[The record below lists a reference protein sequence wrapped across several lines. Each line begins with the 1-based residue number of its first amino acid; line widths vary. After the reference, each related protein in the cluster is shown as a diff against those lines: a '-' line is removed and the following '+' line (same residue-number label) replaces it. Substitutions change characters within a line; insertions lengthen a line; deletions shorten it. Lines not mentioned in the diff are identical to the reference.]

1 MMISATPVPFMLPLI
16 LGDHTSDDIEFF
28 NLLPQENYIG
38 LEDFVPLRVEGKEM
52 FLEQNELNNRSVYIS
67 DGVEVEYA
75 NDKLIALYD
84 DGLSDLE
91 CQKGVLILDC
101 SCPRVYV
108 RGNLTEKAESV
119 QKLYQLKGI
128 NVSVL
133 TISGR
138 GISVKFPGETWEHE
152 SWRNSELTDTL
163 EYIDDTFG
171 LCMPVIIFGYTKM
184 CRGTSFRSSRR
195 VPT

>member
-1 MMISATPVPFMLPLI
+1 MISATPLPFMLPLI
-16 LGDHTSDDIEFF
+16 LGDHNSDDIEFF

-38 LEDFVPLRVEGKEM
+38 LEDFVPLQVDGKEA

-75 NDKLIALYD
+75 NDKLIALFD

-91 CQKGVLILDC
+91 SHKGVLILDC

-119 QKLYQLKGI
+119 QKLYQRKGI
-128 NVSVL
+128 DVSVL

-138 GISVKFPGETWEHE
+138 GISVKLPGAMWDHE
-152 SWRNSELTDTL
+152 SWSNKELTDTL
-163 EYIDDTFG
+163 DYIDDTFG
-171 LCMPVIIFGYTKM
+171 LSIPVIIFGYTKM

>member
-1 MMISATPVPFMLPLI
+1 MLPLI
-16 LGDHTSDDIEFF
+16 LGDHNSDDIEFF

-38 LEDFVPLRVEGKEM
+38 LEDFVPLQVDGKEA

-75 NDKLIALYD
+75 NDKLIALFD

-91 CQKGVLILDC
+91 SHKGVLILDC

-119 QKLYQLKGI
+119 QKLYQRKGI

-138 GISVKFPGETWEHE
+138 GISVKLPGAMWDHE
-152 SWRNSELTDTL
+152 SWSNKELTDTL
-163 EYIDDTFG
+163 DYIDDTFG
-171 LCMPVIIFGYTKM
+171 LSIPVIIFGYTKM